1 MTLRCSLLASILA
14 VASAQAG
21 DGIPVR
27 GAASDYPGRTTIGSE
42 TIAAAYVPP
51 DKVKKLF
58 GEDLYRHGWVVFEV
72 AVFPDAGAQVDVSA
86 DDFRLR
92 QGTDPGTERA
102 ATPHMVAADIRPE
115 KSKAPGVPG
124 KVQVYN
130 TATIGYETGGGN
142 RRGGVYTGASTGV
155 GVGADPRQAPPPPLT
170 GAQIELEQRLD
181 GEALPETK
189 TAKAVAGYVYFP
201 KPSQQKKAEFELM
214 YFGKYGQASI
224 KLTPA
229 P

>member
-1 MTLRCSLLASILA
+1 MTVRLRLLASILA
-14 VASAQAG
+14 VAAAAYAG

-27 GAASDYPGRTTIGSE
+27 GAASDYPGKTTVGSE
-42 TIAAAYVPP
+42 TIAAAYVAP
-51 DKVKKLF
+51 DKAKKLF

-72 AVFPDAGAQVDVSA
+72 AVFPDAGQQVDVSA

-130 TATIGYETGGGN
+130 TATIGYETG
-142 RRGGVYTGASTGV
+142 RRGGVYTGGSTGV
-155 GVGADPRQAPPPPLT
+155 GIGRDPQQAPPPPPT
-170 GAQIELEQRLD
+170 GAQVELEQRLD
-181 GEALPETK
+181 GQALPEMK
-189 TAKAVAGYVYFP
+189 TTKAVAGYVYFP
-201 KPSQQKKAEFELM
+201 KPSQQKKADFELM
-214 YFGKYGQASI
+214 YFGKYGEASI